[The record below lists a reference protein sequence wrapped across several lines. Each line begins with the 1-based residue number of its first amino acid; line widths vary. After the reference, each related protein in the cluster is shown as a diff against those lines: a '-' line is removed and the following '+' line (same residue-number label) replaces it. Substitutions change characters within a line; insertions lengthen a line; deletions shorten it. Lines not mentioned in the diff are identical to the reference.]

1 LSEITPASNLT
12 NSNPNRVHNS
22 TLEPQ
27 GTSTTGVDLAP
38 VRISASQILFR
49 IQVLI
54 YSSMLLF
61 ASIAIFPFIFTAFYW
76 PILWLS
82 FVVLL
87 IVAMRCAWLNKHKAP
102 IRLSVI
108 QKIWRL
114 QTAAGE
120 VRIEPCEEILLWDS
134 VIVLPVREILT
145 KRKHRIV
152 ALSDSMSAEDWR
164 RLRVWLRMGLR
175 NNL

>member
-1 LSEITPASNLT
+1 LSETTPASNQ
-12 NSNPNRVHNS
+12 SAHNHFP
-22 TLEPQ
+22 LEPQ
-27 GTSTTGVDLAP
+27 PTSKTGVDLAP
-38 VRISASQILFR
+38 VLICPSQILCR
-49 IQVLI
+49 LQLLI
-54 YSSMLLF
+54 YSVMLLS
-61 ASIAIFPFIFTAFYW
+61 ASIAIFPFLFTAFYW

-82 FVVLL
+82 FVLLL
-87 IVAMRCAWLNKHKAP
+87 IVAMRTAWLKKHKMP

-114 QTAAGE
+114 QTSAGE
-120 VRIEPCEEILLWDS
+120 MQVELCDEILLWDA

-145 KRKHRIV
+145 KRKHRIA

>member
-1 LSEITPASNLT
+1 LSEIIPASNQ
-12 NSNPNRVHNS
+12 SVHNS
-22 TLEPQ
+22 TPLEPQ
-27 GTSTTGVDLAP
+27 STSTTGVDLAP
-38 VRISASQILFR
+38 VVISPSQILFR
-49 IQVLI
+49 SQVLI

-61 ASIAIFPFIFTAFYW
+61 ASIAIFPFMLTAFYW

-87 IVAMRCAWLNKHKAP
+87 IVAMRSAWLNKHKTP

-120 VRIEPCEEILLWDS
+120 VRVEPCEEILLWDS
-134 VIVLPVREILT
+134 VIVLSVREILT

-164 RLRVWLRMGLR
+164 RLRVWLRMGLKD
-175 NNL
+175 NV